1 MKFLL
6 ALVTTTLFGSLLT
19 IDIPSKASGFCEDIR
34 GARVVAEDGTYLGK
48 IDYSYEPDSIFN
60 DYGIYGV
67 FTIESMALGKPVIC
81 TLTNSFYSE
90 YDLPVISVNPINLA
104 KKITE
109 LYNNRESLVDIGKTS
124 YDFVQSHH
132 NPIASAKKVIE
143 RYKAVLD

>member
-1 MKFLL
+1 MDLFLRII
-6 ALVTTTLFGSLLT
+6 ATTRIYAPSHISLQVPPNLSPDITIFLNSGINDLGGISPLT
-19 IDIPSKASGFCEDIR
+19 IDWVNPE
-34 GARVVAEDGTYLGK
+34 
-48 IDYSYEPDSIFN
+48 
-60 DYGIYGV
+60 YGIYGV

-81 TLTNSFYSE
+81 TLTDSFYRE

-109 LYNNRESLVDIGKTS
+109 LYNNRESLIDIGKTS